1 VYDSETVQ
9 ALPLFHFISAH
20 AAGLK
25 IETIEVVLQSDWN
38 EIKKY
43 VFRARCCRKAF
54 GNVLEKQK
62 IYFLLMIDPFK
73 NVGI

>member
-43 VFRARCCRKAF
+43 SELGVVGKLLEMFWKSRKF
-54 GNVLEKQK
+54 
-62 IYFLLMIDPFK
+62 IFF
-73 NVGI
+73 